1 MAEKELQPKEKEAA
15 PVKSEATRPG
25 KVFLPAVDIYETAD
39 AIVVLADM
47 PGVPAD
53 KVTIDVKESQLT
65 ISGEIS
71 PPQGEQ
77 EQLLVQEYDTG
88 NFLRDFTLGQLVDQ
102 NKIEAAMK
110 DGVLRLTLPKV
121 EKAKPRKIEIKTS

>member
-1 MAEKELQPKEKEAA
+1 MAEQELQPKEKETA
-15 PVKSEATRPG
+15 PVNREATRPG
-25 KVFLPAVDIYETAD
+25 KIFLPPVDIYETEE

-53 KVTIDVKESQLT
+53 KVTIDVKEGQLT
-65 ISGEIS
+65 ISGAIA

-77 EQLLVQEYDTG
+77 EHLLVQEYQTG
-88 NFLRDFTLGQLVDQ
+88 NFSRDFTLGQLVDQ
-102 NKIEAAMK
+102 NRIEAAMK

-121 EKAKPRKIEIKTS
+121 EKAKPRKIEIKAE

>member
-1 MAEKELQPKEKEAA
+1 MAEQELQPKEKETA

-25 KVFLPAVDIYETAD
+25 KVFLPPVDIYETEE

-47 PGVPAD
+47 PGVAAD
-53 KVTIDVKESQLT
+53 KVTIDVKDGQLT

-71 PPQGEQ
+71 PPHGAQ
-77 EQLLVQEYDTG
+77 EHLLLQEYDTG
-88 NFLRDFTLGQLVDQ
+88 NFAREFTLGQLVDQ
-102 NKIEAAMK
+102 NRIAAAMK

-121 EKAKPRKIEIKTS
+121 EKAKPRKIEIQAL

>member
-1 MAEKELQPKEKEAA
+1 MAEQELQPKEKETA

-25 KVFLPAVDIYETAD
+25 TIFLPPVDIYETQE

-53 KVTIDVKESQLT
+53 KVTIDIKEGQLT
-65 ISGEIS
+65 ISGEIA

-77 EQLLVQEYDTG
+77 EHLLVQEFQTG
-88 NFLRDFTLGQLVDQ
+88 NFSREFTLGQLVDQ
-102 NKIEAAMK
+102 NRIEAAMK

>member
-1 MAEKELQPKEKEAA
+1 MVDKELQPKEKETA
-15 PVKSEATRPG
+15 PVKSESTRPG

-53 KVTIDVKESQLT
+53 KVTIDVKEGQLT
-65 ISGEIS
+65 LSGEIA
-71 PPQGEQ
+71 PPQGTQ
-77 EQLLVQEYDTG
+77 EHLLVREYDTG
-88 NFLRDFTLGQLVDQ
+88 NFLREFTLGQMVDS
-102 NKIEAAMK
+102 NRIEAAMK

-121 EKAKPRKIEIKTS
+121 EKVKPRKIEIKTL

>member
-1 MAEKELQPKEKEAA
+1 MAEQELQPKEKETA
-15 PVKSEATRPG
+15 PVNREATRPG
-25 KVFLPAVDIYETAD
+25 KIFLPPVDIYETEE

-53 KVTIDVKESQLT
+53 KVTIDVKEGQLT
-65 ISGEIS
+65 ISGAIA

-77 EQLLVQEYDTG
+77 EHLLVQEYQTG
-88 NFLRDFTLGQLVDQ
+88 NFSRDFTLGQLVDQ
-102 NKIEAAMK
+102 TRIEAAMK

-121 EKAKPRKIEIKTS
+121 EKAKPRKIEIKAE

>member
-15 PVKSEATRPG
+15 PVKSETTRPG
-25 KVFLPAVDIYETAD
+25 KVFLPAVDIYETSE

-47 PGVPAD
+47 PGVSAD
-53 KVTIDVKESQLT
+53 KVTIDLKESQLT
-65 ISGEIS
+65 LSGEIAA
-71 PPQGEQ
+71 PYGEQ

-88 NFLRDFTLGQLVDQ
+88 NFLREFTLGQLVDQ
-102 NKIEAAMK
+102 NRIEAAMK

-121 EKAKPRKIEIKTS
+121 EKAKPRKIEIKTL

>member
-1 MAEKELQPKEKEAA
+1 MAEKELQPKEKETA

-25 KVFLPAVDIYETAD
+25 NVFLPAVDIYETEE

-47 PGVPAD
+47 PGVPSD

-65 ISGEIS
+65 ISGEIT
-71 PPQGEQ
+71 PPLGDQ
-77 EQLLVQEYDTG
+77 EHLLVQEYDTG
-88 NFLRDFTLGQLVDQ
+88 NFLREFTLGQLVDQ
-102 NKIEAAMK
+102 NRIEAAMK

-121 EKAKPRKIEIKTS
+121 EKAKPRKIEIKTL

>member
-1 MAEKELQPKEKEAA
+1 MVEKELQPKEKETA
-15 PVKSEATRPG
+15 PVKSETTRPG
-25 KVFLPAVDIYETAD
+25 KVFLPPVDIYETQE

-65 ISGEIS
+65 ISGEIVM
-71 PPQGEQ
+71 PQGAQ
-77 EQLLVQEYDTG
+77 EQLLVREYDTG
-88 NFLRDFTLGQLVDQ
+88 NFLREFTLGQLVDQ
-102 NKIEAAMK
+102 SRIEAGMK

-121 EKAKPRKIEIKTS
+121 EKAKPRKIEIKTD

>member
-1 MAEKELQPKEKEAA
+1 MAEQELQPKAKETA

-25 KVFLPAVDIYETAD
+25 KVFLPPVDIYETAE

-53 KVTIDVKESQLT
+53 KVNIDVKDGQLA
-65 ISGEIS
+65 ILGEIT
-71 PPQGEQ
+71 PPQGNQ
-77 EQLLVQEYDTG
+77 EHLVVQEYDTG
-88 NFLRDFTLGQLVDQ
+88 NFSREFTLGQLVDQ
-102 NKIEAAMK
+102 NRIEAAMK

-121 EKAKPRKIEIKTS
+121 EKAKPRKIEIQAL

>member
-1 MAEKELQPKEKEAA
+1 MADKELQPKEKETA

-25 KVFLPAVDIYETAD
+25 KVFLPAVDIYETAE

-47 PGVPAD
+47 PGVPPD

-65 ISGEIS
+65 ISGEIT
-71 PPQGEQ
+71 PPLGDQ
-77 EQLLVQEYDTG
+77 EHLLVREYDTG
-88 NFLRDFTLGQLVDQ
+88 NFLREFTLGQLVDQ
-102 NKIEAAMK
+102 NRIAAAMK

-121 EKAKPRKIEIKTS
+121 EKAKPRKIEIKTL

>member
-1 MAEKELQPKEKEAA
+1 MAEQELQPKEKETA

-25 KVFLPAVDIYETAD
+25 KVFLPPVDIYETAE

-53 KVTIDVKESQLT
+53 KVSIDVKDGQLA
-65 ISGEIS
+65 ILGEIT
-71 PPQGEQ
+71 PPLGNQ
-77 EQLLVQEYDTG
+77 EHLVVQEYDTG
-88 NFLRDFTLGQLVDQ
+88 NFSREFTLGQLVDQ
-102 NKIEAAMK
+102 NRIEAAMK

-121 EKAKPRKIEIKTS
+121 EKAKPRKIEIQAL

>member
-1 MAEKELQPKEKEAA
+1 MADKELQPKEKETA

-25 KVFLPAVDIYETAD
+25 KVFLPAVDIYETAE

-53 KVTIDVKESQLT
+53 KVSIDLKEGQLT
-65 ISGEIS
+65 LSGEIA
-71 PPQGEQ
+71 PPQGNQ
-77 EQLLVQEYDTG
+77 EHLLVQEYDTG
-88 NFLRDFTLGQLVDQ
+88 NFLREFTLGQLVDQ
-102 NKIEAAMK
+102 SRIEAAMK

-121 EKAKPRKIEIKTS
+121 EKAKPRKIEIKTL